1 MNPRRVLAL
10 RAVVAAMAVAA
21 LLILALSFEG
31 PRSVLARGAFGA
43 YLAWHGMYLAR
54 GDLRVGSDR
63 LTATGL
69 QIEDRH
75 GRVLSIDRLTLD
87 YDWHALIGR
96 SDRRYGIRALD
107 ITRPALRIFVLP
119 DGSTN
124 LSPFAPRAGA
134 PPAAAAPNAN
144 PLLPLELAL
153 RVTDGRLDVENPT
166 AFARPG
172 RAFSVTDIQLAADAH
187 GGRLVGRAF
196 ARYAAEG
203 TASVIRGAVSEDD
216 TVGFAQ
222 AQFVAPGA
230 AVAPPLDAFISTP
243 LFVVE
248 RGVADVTLRAYDAG
262 YSSSTG
268 PTWHASAR
276 AELIGGQLRVVPL
289 DVPMRDLRGTLTLG
303 GGYLGFARLTGSA
316 ARLPVVA
323 QGSIRLVDGVRLAFG
338 LRTHGDLRDG
348 KHLLTF
354 ARTSALDGGFNARL
368 RVDGLLHDVHVAV
381 AVSAPGDAHVVGLPV
396 RAAHAAFYYQN
407 SHVTMP
413 QVDAQ
418 YDRGHV
424 WADGDIAL
432 TASEPEIQAIVRAR
446 TPSADVPVIVN
457 LNRGGDVETL
467 LSIDGPPSSAQFNVF
482 ARTLGGRGAVATAAA
497 GGTFGRSAVG
507 ALLVAWPGGDVSAR
521 TAYDRSNSA
530 DRALF
535 ASLIASHA
543 PVKLYAGAASLPG
556 IAPAI
561 ALPAAAG
568 IFDGVALVR
577 GADIGGDLQTAI
589 DMHGRRVVFGPERID
604 DVALR
609 AHGDGPRISLDE
621 FTLRGRDATLRASGI
636 AAVDMRTLHAAAE
649 LRGSGAIELAN
660 APSMPGV

>member
-1 MNPRRVLAL
+1 MASRRVFAL
-10 RAVVAAMAVAA
+10 RAVLATVAVAA

-31 PRSVLARGAFGA
+31 PRSVLARGAFSA

-54 GDLRVGSDR
+54 GDLRVASDR

-69 QIEDRH
+69 QIDDRH
-75 GRVLSIDRLTLD
+75 GRVLSADRLTVD
-87 YDWHALIGR
+87 YDWRVLIGR

-134 PPAAAAPNAN
+134 PSAAVAPHAN
-144 PLLPLELAL
+144 PLPPLEL
-153 RVTDGRLDVENPT
+153 TFRLTAGQVDVENPT

-172 RAFSVTDIQLAADAH
+172 RAFSVTDVQLAADAH

-203 TASVIRGAVSEDD
+203 ATTVIRGAVSEDD

-222 AQFVAPGA
+222 AQFVARGA

-243 LFVVE
+243 LFAAE
-248 RGVADVTLRAYDAG
+248 RGVADVTIRAYDAG

-276 AELIGGQLRVVPL
+276 AELTGGQFRVVPL
-289 DVPMRDLRGTLTLG
+289 DVPVRDMRGALTLG
-303 GGYLGFARLTGSA
+303 GGYLGFASLTGTA
-316 ARLPVVA
+316 ARLPVIA
-323 QGSIRLVDGVRLAFG
+323 AGSIRLVDGVRLAFSA
-338 LRTHGDLRDG
+338 RTRGDLRDG

-354 ARTSALDGGFNARL
+354 ARTSALDGGFDGRL
-368 RVDGLLHDVHVAV
+368 RVDGLLHDVHVAG
-381 AVSAPGDAHVVGLPV
+381 AIAAPGDAHVLGIPV

-407 SHVTMP
+407 NHVTMP

-424 WADGDIAL
+424 WADGDVAL

-446 TPSADVPVIVN
+446 MPSADVPVIVN
-457 LNRGGDVETL
+457 LNRGGDIATL
-467 LSIDGPPSSAQFNVF
+467 LSIDGSPSSAEFNVF

-521 TAYDRSNSA
+521 TAYDHSNPA

-535 ASLIASHA
+535 ASVIASHA
-543 PVKLYAGAASLPG
+543 PVELSAGAASLPG
-556 IAPAI
+556 NRRTH
-561 ALPAAAG
+561 LAAARRRDLRRRRAG
-568 IFDGVALVR
+568 ARCGPARRRLADRYRHARAARCFRR
-577 GADIGGDLQTAI
+577 GA
-589 DMHGRRVVFGPERID
+589 HRRR
-604 DVALR
+604 R
-609 AHGDGPRISLDE
+609 AP
-621 FTLRGRDATLRASGI
+621 
-636 AAVDMRTLHAAAE
+636 
-649 LRGSGAIELAN
+649 GAW
-660 APSMPGV
+660 